1 MGSMT
6 RVELQYEL
14 TKTLGEADYERLS
27 RLLSVY
33 GVMGFKLNPD
43 MSGMMVEY
51 DATRL
56 NPDGVDRVLH
66 GQGLPVK
73 RVG

>member
-1 MGSMT
+1 MT
-6 RVELQYEL
+6 RVELQYDL
-14 TKTLGEADYERLS
+14 VKPLGDAEYERLS

-33 GVMGFKLNPD
+33 GVMSYKLRPD

-56 NPDGVDRVLH
+56 NPDGVDRVLYRN
-66 GQGLPVK
+66 GFAVK
-73 RVG
+73 RSE

>member
-1 MGSMT
+1 MT

-14 TKTLGEADYERLS
+14 TKPLGDTEYERLS

-33 GVMGFKLNPD
+33 GVMGYKLRQD
-43 MSGMMVEY
+43 LSGITVEY

-56 NPDGVDRVLH
+56 DPDGVDRVLH
-66 GQGLPVK
+66 RNGLPVK
-73 RVG
+73 RIL

>member
-1 MGSMT
+1 MT
-6 RVELQYEL
+6 RVELQYDL
-14 TKTLGEADYERLS
+14 VKPLGDAEYERLS

-33 GVMGFKLNPD
+33 GVMSFKLRPD

-66 GQGLPVK
+66 SNGFAVK
-73 RVG
+73 RSE

>member
-1 MGSMT
+1 MT
-6 RVELQYEL
+6 RVELQYDL
-14 TKTLGEADYERLS
+14 MKPLGDAEYARLS

-33 GVMGFKLNPD
+33 GVMSYKLRPD
-43 MSGMMVEY
+43 LSGMMVEY

-66 GQGLPVK
+66 SNGLAVK
-73 RVG
+73 RSE

>member
-1 MGSMT
+1 MT

-14 TKTLGEADYERLS
+14 TKPLGDEEYERLS

-33 GVMGFKLNPD
+33 GVMGFQLKQDL
-43 MSGMMVEY
+43 SGMTVEY

-56 NPDGVDRVLH
+56 DPDGVDRVLH
-66 GQGLPVK
+66 RSGLPAK
-73 RVG
+73 RIP

>member
-1 MGSMT
+1 MT

-14 TKTLGEADYERLS
+14 TKPLVDTDYERLS

-33 GVMGFKLNPD
+33 GVMGYKLRQD
-43 MSGMMVEY
+43 LSGMTVEY

-56 NPDGVDRVLH
+56 DPDGVDRVLYRN
-66 GQGLPVK
+66 GLPVK
-73 RVG
+73 RIL